1 MQTKMHCWT
10 MTTPHTRNKRSTTQE
25 SKTTQKHKQQINQPN
40 LNNNGVADLSLT
52 VSTDH
57 FCGRGM
63 RMIVRACL
71 VPPKDWSKIMNLPSL
86 LMRPS
91 HTPVLQ
97 RHLVPAMLPSCAL
110 RLYLQ
115 TSPYASGRCGPL
127 VPRTLWYGVLPSSP
141 FTCNERIQAA
151 LQEPFVLD
159 SRTNRNPSLR
169 TNHFSNHLYWI
180 HVHNK
185 LVSLCTPWAVCT
197 PTTFRLRSV
206 YVPSTFRPHAFV
218 AVLISPSAFECVRS
232 TTCVP

>member
-1 MQTKMHCWT
+1 
-10 MTTPHTRNKRSTTQE
+10 
-25 SKTTQKHKQQINQPN
+25 
-40 LNNNGVADLSLT
+40 
-52 VSTDH
+52 
-57 FCGRGM
+57 M

-71 VPPKDWSKIMNLPSL
+71 VPPMALSKIMNLPSL

-141 FTCNERIQAA
+141 LTCNERIQAA

-169 TNHFSNHLYWI
+169 TNHFSNHLCWI

-185 LVSLCTPWAVCT
+185 CLFVHSVGRLHSNYVPS
-197 PTTFRLRSV
+197 TFRLRSV
-206 YVPSTFRPHAFV
+206 YVPSSCFRCYAYFTV
-218 AVLISPSAFECVRS
+218 CVRMCAFHYMRS
-232 TTCVP
+232 MTCPPMRSATCVRVCAFHYTCSNACVPLDAFHCMRSIV